1 MKTTN
6 QFNLPDPVFKAL
18 TNDTYTKGDSN
29 RSITTLIDSPRIRIQ
44 KSELSEVIYEDA
56 SEKIWSILGTAVHNI
71 FEDHAEGNYLSEER
85 LFVDING
92 WKVSGA
98 IDIQKTEDDGS
109 VTIMDY
115 KCTSVWSVIFDKVEW
130 HNQLNAYAYLVR
142 KAKKVKVNKLQI
154 VAVLRDW
161 KKREAQMKDDYPYAP
176 IMIVDVPLWDEAVA
190 AEYVEGRV
198 KLHQDAE
205 FSRLVGEDLP
215 LCSDKERWMRDTKY
229 AVKKKTVK
237 RAVRLFDSLEDA
249 QTFFQKE
256 GFGDA
261 YVIEERVGEP
271 IRCAQNY
278 CRVADHCDQYQK
290 EIVHA

>member
-278 CRVADHCDQYQK
+278 CRVAEHCDQYQGGLNG
-290 EIVHA
+290 

>member
-278 CRVADHCDQYQK
+278 CRVAEHCDQYQK

>member
-18 TNDTYTKGDSN
+18 TNDTYTTGDSN

>member
-44 KSELSEVIYEDA
+44 RSELSEVIYEDV

-71 FEDHAEGNYLSEER
+71 FEDHAEGDYLSEER

-176 IMIVDVPLWDEAVA
+176 IMIVDVPLWDESVA

-205 FSRLVGEDLP
+205 FSRLVGEELP
-215 LCSDKERWMRDTKY
+215 LCSDKERWMRDAKF
-229 AVKKKTVK
+229 AVRKKTVK

-249 QTFFQKE
+249 EKFFQKE

-278 CRVADHCDQYQK
+278 CRVAEHCDQYQGGLNG
-290 EIVHA
+290 

>member
-18 TNDTYTKGDSN
+18 TNDTYSKGDSN
-29 RSITTLIDSPRIRIQ
+29 RSITTLIDSPRVRIQ
-44 KSELSEVIYEDA
+44 RSELNEVIYEDV

-71 FEDHAEGNYLSEER
+71 FEVHAEGDYLSEER

-109 VTIMDY
+109 ITIMDY

-161 KKREAQMKDDYPYAP
+161 KKREAQMKDDYPFAP

-205 FSRLVGEDLP
+205 FARLVGEDLP
-215 LCSDKERWMRDTKY
+215 LCSDKERWMRDAKF

-237 RAVRLFDSLEDA
+237 RAMRVFDSLEDA
-249 QTFFQKE
+249 EKFFKKE

-261 YVIEERVGEP
+261 YIIEERVGEP

-278 CRVADHCDQYQK
+278 CRVADHCDQYQR
-290 EIVHA
+290 EFVNG

>member
-1 MKTTN
+1 M
-6 QFNLPDPVFKAL
+6 
-18 TNDTYTKGDSN
+18 
-29 RSITTLIDSPRIRIQ
+29 IDSPRIRIQ

>member
-44 KSELSEVIYEDA
+44 RSELREVIYEDV

-71 FEDHAEGNYLSEER
+71 FEDHAEGDYLSEER

-161 KKREAQMKDDYPYAP
+161 KKREAQMKEDYPFAP

-215 LCSDKERWMRDTKY
+215 LCSDKERWMRDTKF

-237 RAVRLFDSLEDA
+237 RAIRLFDSLKDA
-249 QTFFQKE
+249 ESFFKKE

-261 YVIEERVGEP
+261 YLIEERVGEA
-271 IRCAQNY
+271 IRCSQNY
-278 CRVADHCDQYQK
+278 CRVADHCDQYQGGL
-290 EIVHA
+290 HG

>member
-44 KSELSEVIYEDA
+44 RSELSQVIYEDV

-71 FEDHAEGNYLSEER
+71 FEVHAEGDYLSEER

-161 KKREAQMKDDYPYAP
+161 KKREAQMKEDYPFAP

-215 LCSDKERWMRDTKY
+215 LCSDKERWMRDTKF

-237 RAVRLFDSLEDA
+237 RAIRLFDSLKDA
-249 QTFFQKE
+249 ESFFKKE

-261 YVIEERVGEP
+261 YLIEERVGEA
-271 IRCAQNY
+271 IRCSQNY
-278 CRVADHCDQYQK
+278 CRVADHCDQYQGGL
-290 EIVHA
+290 HG

>member
-44 KSELSEVIYEDA
+44 RSELSEVIYEDV

-71 FEDHAEGNYLSEER
+71 FEVHAEGDYLSEER

-109 VTIMDY
+109 ITIMDY

-161 KKREAQMKDDYPYAP
+161 KKREAQMKEDYPFAP

-215 LCSDKERWMRDTKY
+215 LCSDKERWMRDTKF

-237 RAVRLFDSLEDA
+237 RAIRLFDSLKDA
-249 QTFFQKE
+249 ESFFKKE

-261 YVIEERVGEP
+261 YLIEERVGEA
-271 IRCAQNY
+271 IRCSQNY
-278 CRVADHCDQYQK
+278 CRVADHCDQYQGGL
-290 EIVHA
+290 HG

>member
-205 FSRLVGEDLP
+205 FSRLVGEELP